1 MGIPGFQYLIIITI
15 LLVAAVFYFK
25 KIKYKNKRIK
35 PIIPVSITASFWVI
49 WTFSMVG
56 TAALQQLQFT
66 TIIATVGAIYLIYKL
81 LSKKDKET
89 EKLKSNI
96 NQLKQ
101 DLERLDNRRLQK
113 SYKRFKENIT
123 PVIGAQAHRNLLL
136 NSLNEAKETLVILS
150 GWATEYAI
158 NLEFKNLVKNCLDR
172 GVQIY
177 IGYGYQT
184 KKNGKK
190 ISSVKKLETESVFKE
205 LQEWCAEFEKKGRI
219 NVWYYPNH
227 SKVLI
232 CDKKY
237 IVCGS
242 FNWLS
247 NIGSSANE
255 ERSYKIEDTDFI
267 DDELSEI
274 LNSLHSPMKATK
286 RQVLKFFHKW
296 SDY

>member
-15 LLVAAVFYFK
+15 VLVAATFYFK
-25 KIKYKNKRIK
+25 KFKYKNKRIK
-35 PIIPVSITASFWVI
+35 PLIPASITAGGWI
-49 WTFSMVG
+49 LWTFATVWSAG
-56 TAALQQLQFT
+56 LQQTQIT
-66 TIIATVGAIYLIYKL
+66 TILLTVAGIYLIYKL
-81 LSKKDKET
+81 LTKKDKEA

-101 DLERLDNRRLQK
+101 DLDRLDNKRLQK

-136 NSLNEAKETLVILS
+136 NSLNEAQETLVILS

-158 NLEFKNLVKNCLDR
+158 NLEFKNLIRNCLDR

-177 IGYGYQT
+177 IGYGYQI

-190 ISSVKKLETESVFKE
+190 ISSVKKLETESIFKE
-205 LQEWCAEFEKKGRI
+205 LQEWCAEYKKEGRI

-247 NIGSSANE
+247 NIGNSANE
-255 ERSYKIEDTDFI
+255 ERSYKIQDRDFI
-267 DDELSEI
+267 EDELNEI
-274 LNSLHSPMKATK
+274 IDSLHSPLKATK